1 MLLAFFHVPV
11 YPEHRKYL
19 SFLWNGRMYQ
29 FQVLCFG
36 VKNAPF
42 AFVKLGEAVRNFMFL
57 KVLSSSFSKFNDDVS
72 QAYYDAVSQGFMMLF
87 LSLRV

>member
-1 MLLAFFHVPV
+1 MPLAFFHVPV

-42 AFVKLGEAVRNFMFL
+42 AFVKLGEAVRDFLFL
-57 KVLSSSFSKFNDDVS
+57 KGIRMIIYLDDILILAQSIS
-72 QAYYDAVSQGFMMLF
+72 QCIKDA
-87 LSLRV
+87 